1 MIDLFRINFKK
12 NEFKLVEITVVK
24 FLSVYLVWI
33 IIVIFVFPVI
43 FGMKLKTNFN
53 EREIP

>member
-24 FLSVYLVWI
+24 FLPVYFVWI